1 MIVVSNTSPITN
13 LAAIG
18 QLNLLQQL
26 YQQIVI
32 PQAVYQEL
40 TRYGE
45 TIPGAIEVQTLPWIQ
60 RQTVADRTLVTS
72 LSYQLHE
79 GESEAIALA
88 IELNA
93 DWLLIDEQLGRK
105 VASERGLRL
114 AGIIGTLIEAKR
126 RGFISAVKP
135 YLDDLIT
142 RADFWVSQALY
153 ARVLQIEG
161 EQ

>member
-1 MIVVSNTSPITN
+1 M
-13 LAAIG
+13 
-18 QLNLLQQL
+18 
-26 YQQIVI
+26 
-32 PQAVYQEL
+32 
-40 TRYGE
+40 
-45 TIPGAIEVQTLPWIQ
+45 QTLPWIQ
-60 RQTVADRTLVTS
+60 RQTVADHTLVTS